1 MILEDHT
8 REYKV
13 GEEETEEK
21 ESITIMMK
29 KDEDD
34 ADDDDVLDM
43 QKYDKLEAYVRK
55 SLKLRKKLPI
65 KLICL
70 VPYDGNNI
78 MCAPARSLR
87 CVPLADRVTDR
98 ALSCRRSV
106 IKDQSS
112 LKAFHRSVSGLG
124 YMKLQTTPQ
133 LVLAVCPVAKDTGS
147 LVPRAKRGGKVAQ
160 YEADTRAL
168 REMLYGK
175 GSGRGRQG
183 KWEAE
188 ADEWMADHP
197 SYLEG
202 FVEMREVVYM
212 HITMELACV

>member
-1 MILEDHT
+1 MGLNF
-8 REYKV
+8 
-13 GEEETEEK
+13 G
-21 ESITIMMK
+21 
-29 KDEDD
+29 
-34 ADDDDVLDM
+34 L
-43 QKYDKLEAYVRK
+43 
-55 SLKLRKKLPI
+55 LPI
-65 KLICL
+65 LGKLL
-70 VPYDGNNI
+70 VGHQ
-78 MCAPARSLR
+78 PAL
-87 CVPLADRVTDR
+87 DR
-98 ALSCRRSV
+98 ALSCRHSV

-183 KWEAE
+183 QVG
-188 ADEWMADHP
+188 
-197 SYLEG
+197 SRG
-202 FVEMREVVYM
+202 
-212 HITMELACV
+212 

>member
-55 SLKLRKKLPI
+55 SLKLRNKLPI

-78 MCAPARSLR
+78 MCVWTPRG
-87 CVPLADRVTDR
+87 
-98 ALSCRRSV
+98 
-106 IKDQSS
+106 
-112 LKAFHRSVSGLG
+112 KA
-124 YMKLQTTPQ
+124 
-133 LVLAVCPVAKDTGS
+133 A
-147 LVPRAKRGGKVAQ
+147 PRAWGAGRVHTRRAQ
-160 YEADTRAL
+160 
-168 REMLYGK
+168 
-175 GSGRGRQG
+175 
-183 KWEAE
+183 
-188 ADEWMADHP
+188 DH
-197 SYLEG
+197 
-202 FVEMREVVYM
+202 
-212 HITMELACV
+212 